1 MPSITMP
8 NLVSSS
14 ADESPTG
21 IESELRAL
29 MAMAAHD
36 LKSPLAVATANL
48 EMLREDHAGQ
58 MDVDAAGCLR
68 AAERAVR
75 RVNGLAE
82 DLMAFATA
90 DQRPVR
96 LKPVSLADEFA
107 DQITDLDAG
116 VSISG
121 PLPAVLADASMLRHV
136 LDNLIGNAVKYT
148 PDGTVAQIEIS
159 ARPSSAGMIR
169 VEIADRG
176 IGIPEADRP
185 RVFDAFHRCAN
196 SRTYQGT
203 GLGLA
208 ICRRIIE
215 RHGGRIGVD
224 QNPGGG
230 SRFWFTLPAVPA
242 VAAIS

>member
-1 MPSITMP
+1 MAFPTLTGSVEEPPS
-8 NLVSSS
+8 
-14 ADESPTG
+14 A

-36 LKSPLAVATANL
+36 LKSPLAAATANL

-58 MDVDAAGCLR
+58 MDGDAARCLQ
-68 AAERAVR
+68 AAERALR

-96 LKPVSLADEFA
+96 LKPLSFAEEVADRV
-107 DQITDLDAG
+107 TDLDAE
-116 VSISG
+116 VSVKG
-121 PLPAVLADASMLRHV
+121 PLPTVLADSSMLRHV

-148 PDGTVAQIEIS
+148 PKDAVAQIEIS
-159 ARPSSAGMIR
+159 ARPCSTGMIR

-196 SRTYQGT
+196 SGAYQGT

-230 SRFWFTLPAVPA
+230 SRFWFTLPGSGPVV
-242 VAAIS
+242 VASS